1 MKKSNRKELS
11 FEQTEKLVT
20 LALEERNPF
29 EIIKKEFGLAE
40 KEVLEIMKKKMPLEK
55 FEMWKKKAT
64 ANKSGVTT
72 KASLAL
78 WNLFGVTCKAP
89 KSDSY
94 TSTAAT
100 NLLFSAGS
108 NLVDPPVKPESFCL
122 LTEPTI
128 TIEGSPPLSHT
139 DLITVFS

>member
-64 ANKSGVTT
+64 ATKPKPKPLKIDDFDDDLDGKYYIKNK
-72 KASLAL
+72 L
-78 WNLFGVTCKAP
+78 
-89 KSDSY
+89 D
-94 TSTAAT
+94 
-100 NLLFSAGS
+100 
-108 NLVDPPVKPESFCL
+108 
-122 LTEPTI
+122 
-128 TIEGSPPLSHT
+128 
-139 DLITVFS
+139 